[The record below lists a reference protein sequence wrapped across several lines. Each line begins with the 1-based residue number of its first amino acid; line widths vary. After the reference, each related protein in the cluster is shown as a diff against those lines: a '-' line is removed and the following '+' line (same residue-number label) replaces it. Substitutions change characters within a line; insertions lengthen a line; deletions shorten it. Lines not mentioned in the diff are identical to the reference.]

1 MRCVLGYGYGLS
13 QMITAVVVGC
23 LIAGAVS
30 MMTRPSVA
38 DSAVATSTS
47 VNRALKGDRLL
58 PAKAPRGK
66 RDAAPRSSKRIG
78 PTSTGRPPIGCDP
91 AFSTIGAPSHT
102 LPAARCLT

>member
-1 MRCVLGYGYGLS
+1 MRCVLGYGVS
-13 QMITAVVVGC
+13 QAITAVVVSC
-23 LIAGAVS
+23 IIAGAVS
-30 MMTRPSVA
+30 TMTRPSAA
-38 DSAVATSTS
+38 DSAVASTS

-58 PAKAPRGK
+58 PTKTLREK

-91 AFSTIGAPSHT
+91 AFSIIGAPSRP

>member
-1 MRCVLGYGYGLS
+1 MRCVLGYGLS
-13 QMITAVVVGC
+13 QTMAAVVVGC
-23 LIAGAVS
+23 LVAGAVS
-30 MMTRPSVA
+30 TMTRPSAA
-38 DSAVATSTS
+38 DSAVLRSTS

-58 PAKAPRGK
+58 PTKAPLEK

-91 AFSTIGAPSHT
+91 AFSLIGAPSRT

>member
-1 MRCVLGYGYGLS
+1 
-13 QMITAVVVGC
+13 VGC

-30 MMTRPSVA
+30 TMTRPSAA
-38 DSAVATSTS
+38 DSAAATS

-58 PAKAPRGK
+58 QTKTPREK

-78 PTSTGRPPIGCDP
+78 PTSTGRSPIGCDP
-91 AFSTIGAPSHT
+91 AFSMIGAPSRT